1 MKEYVFGVDVG
12 GTTCKIGFFSAD
24 GSLLDKWEIPTDTK
38 NNGINI
44 LPDIAEEIN
53 RKLKA
58 TGIDEDDVLGIGIG
72 VPGPVTDHR
81 VVSMCENLGWENVN
95 VAADLRELTG
105 LHVRAENDANLA
117 TLGEMWKGNA
127 GGSKNL
133 MMVTLGTGIG
143 AGVIADGRIVTGGN
157 GAAGE
162 IGHMTVNYE
171 EQEMCACGK
180 YGCLEQYGSAT
191 GIVRLAKRRL
201 AVTEEDSVLRS
212 EQELTAKNVFDA
224 AKEGDKISLEIAEE
238 AGKILGAAL
247 ANVACVTNPEVI
259 IIGGGVSKAGSVLI
273 DAISKYFDRYVFP
286 DCRNVRFAIASLG
299 NDAGIYGC
307 ARLMLD

>member
-1 MKEYVFGVDVG
+1 MKDYVFGVDVG

-58 TGIDEDDVLGIGIG
+58 TGIDEDDVSGIGIG
-72 VPGPVTDHR
+72 VPGPVTEQR

-95 VAADLRELTG
+95 VAAELRELTG
-105 LHVRAENDANLA
+105 LHVKVENDANLA
-117 TLGEMWKGNA
+117 TLGEMWRGNA

-133 MMVTLGTGIG
+133 MLVTLGTGIG
-143 AGVIADGRIVTGGN
+143 AGVIADGEIITGSA

-171 EQEMCACGK
+171 ETEQCACGK

-201 AVTEEDSVLRS
+201 AKTEKESVLRK
-212 EQELTAKNVFDA
+212 EPELTAKKVFDA
-224 AKEGDKISLEIAEE
+224 AKDGDTVSLEVVEE
-238 AGKILGAAL
+238 AGRILGAAL
-247 ANVACVTNPEVI
+247 ANAACVTNPEVI
-259 IIGGGVSKAGSVLI
+259 VIGGGVSKAGPILTDCI
-273 DAISKYFDRYVFP
+273 KKYFDRYVYT
-286 DCRNVRFAIASLG
+286 DCRKVRFVTASLG

-307 ARLMLD
+307 VRLMNS